1 MQYEISIEGPIFAL
15 QRLQHELRCFSPRFE
30 KVPQWS
36 RNNEEEWGRISF
48 VETDHALLDDK
59 LRGLYRTITSVEKAL
74 SLSTKFDIRVRNLAY
89 SEPSTGSSRFAEP
102 FNPVPSITVQPWG
115 TSVPQTADDRT
126 IILDLH
132 NAFGSGKHPTTR
144 LCLKIMDLI
153 AKDTSNTQRLR
164 GGKVLDFGCGTGLL
178 AIAAIKMG
186 AKSALG
192 VEIDGPSAEAADGNV
207 KLNHLSRTIKI
218 KEGSW
223 DAVQEKYDLIMA
235 NLVASVL
242 IRTGKYLPGH
252 LKDQGLAIVSGFGEN
267 QLNEMKQLF
276 TKMGLIVS
284 QQFTIESWA
293 ALVLAKD
300 ERLSPSRC
308 STTPQA

>member
-1 MQYEISIEGPIFAL
+1 MQYEISIEGPIFPL
-15 QRLQHELRCFSPRFE
+15 QKLQNELRCFSPGFE
-30 KVPQWS
+30 KMPQWS
-36 RNNEEEWGRISF
+36 RNEENWGRISF
-48 VETDHALLDDK
+48 VETDHDLLDDT

-89 SEPSTGSSRFAEP
+89 SEPSTGSSRFAKP

-126 IILDLH
+126 IILDPH
-132 NAFGSGKHPTTR
+132 NAFGSGKHPSTR

-153 AKDTSNTQRLR
+153 ARDTSNTKRLR

-192 VEIDGPSAEAADGNV
+192 VEIDGPSAEAAEGNV

-218 KEGSW
+218 KKGSW

-242 IRTGKYLPGH
+242 IRTGKCLPGH
-252 LKDQGLAIVSGFGEN
+252 LKDQGLAVVSGFGEN

-276 TKMGLIVS
+276 TGIGMIIS
-284 QQFTIESWA
+284 QQFTLESWA

-300 ERLSPSRC
+300 ERFSASRC
-308 STTPQA
+308 SATTQA

>member
-15 QRLQHELRCFSPRFE
+15 QKLQYELRCFSPRFE
-30 KVPQWS
+30 KMPQWS
-36 RNNEEEWGRISF
+36 KNEERWGKISF
-48 VETDHALLDDK
+48 IETDHALLDDK
-59 LRGLYRTITSVEKAL
+59 LRGLYRTIKSVEKAL

-89 SEPSTGSSRFAEP
+89 SEPSTGSSQFAEP
-102 FNPVPSITVQPWG
+102 FNPVPSITIQPWG
-115 TSVPQTADDRT
+115 NSVPQTADDRT
-126 IILDLH
+126 VILDPR
-132 NAFGSGKHPTTR
+132 NAFGSGKHPSTR

-164 GGKVLDFGCGTGLL
+164 GRKVLDFGCGTGLL

-192 VEIDGPSAEAADGNV
+192 VEIDGPSAEAAEGNV

-223 DAVQEKYDLIMA
+223 EAVQEKYDVIMA

-252 LKDQGLAIVSGFGEN
+252 LKDQGLAVVSGFGEN

-276 TKMGLIVS
+276 TSIGLIIS
-284 QQFTIESWA
+284 QQFTLDSWT

-300 ERLSPSRC
+300 EHLSLSRC
-308 STTPQA
+308 STTTQA

>member
-15 QRLQHELRCFSPRFE
+15 QRLQCELRFFSPRFE

-36 RNNEEEWGRISF
+36 KNNEEEWGRISF

-89 SEPSTGSSRFAEP
+89 SEPSTGSSQFAEP
-102 FNPVPSITVQPWG
+102 FSPVPSITIQPWG

-126 IILDLH
+126 VILDPH
-132 NAFGSGKHPTTR
+132 NAFGSGKHPSTR

-153 AKDTSNTQRLR
+153 AKDTSNTQRLIGR
-164 GGKVLDFGCGTGLL
+164 KVLDFGCGTGLL

-186 AKSALG
+186 AKSAFG
-192 VEIDGPSAEAADGNV
+192 VEIDGPSAEAAEGNV

-242 IRTGKYLPGH
+242 IRTGKYLPVH
-252 LKDQGLAIVSGFGEN
+252 LKDQGLAVVSGFGEN

-276 TKMGLIVS
+276 TSIGLIIS
-284 QQFTIESWA
+284 QQFTLDSWA
-293 ALVLAKD
+293 ALVLAKN

-308 STTPQA
+308 YTTTQA

>member
-15 QRLQHELRCFSPRFE
+15 QRLQYELRCFSPRFE

-36 RNNEEEWGRISF
+36 RNEEDWGRISF
-48 VETDHALLDDK
+48 VETDHGLLDDK
-59 LRGLYRTITSVEKAL
+59 LRGLYRTITSVEKAF

-126 IILDLH
+126 IILDPH
-132 NAFGSGKHPTTR
+132 NAFGSGKHPSTR

-192 VEIDGPSAEAADGNV
+192 VEIDGPSAEAAEGNV

-252 LKDQGLAIVSGFGEN
+252 LKDQGLAVVSGFGEN

-276 TKMGLIVS
+276 TRIGLIIS
-284 QQFTIESWA
+284 QQFTLESWA

-300 ERLSPSRC
+300 ERLSRSRC
-308 STTPQA
+308 STTTQA

>member
-15 QRLQHELRCFSPRFE
+15 QKLQHELRYFSPKFE
-30 KVPQWS
+30 KMPQWS
-36 RNNEEEWGRISF
+36 RNEEEWGRISF
-48 VETDHALLDDK
+48 VETDHSLLDDT

-89 SEPSTGSSRFAEP
+89 SEPSTGSSRFAES

-126 IILDLH
+126 IILDPH
-132 NAFGSGKHPTTR
+132 NAFGSGKHPSTR

-153 AKDTSNTQRLR
+153 AKDSSNTQRLR

-192 VEIDGPSAEAADGNV
+192 VEIDGPSAEAAEVNV

-218 KEGSW
+218 KKGSW

-242 IRTGKYLPGH
+242 IRTGKCLPGH
-252 LKDQGLAIVSGFGEN
+252 LKDQGLAIVSGFGAN
-267 QLNEMKQLF
+267 QLDEMKQLF
-276 TKMGLIVS
+276 TGIGLIIS
-284 QQFTIESWA
+284 QQFTLESWA

-300 ERLSPSRC
+300 ERLSPSGC
-308 STTPQA
+308 STTTQA